1 MMERIT
7 MSLDSTLAGL
17 FDNFIREKGYT
28 NRSEAMRDL
37 IRQQLERDRLEK
49 SDDGHCVA
57 TLSYVY
63 NHHELELASRITRAH
78 HDHHELNLSSMH
90 VHLDH
95 DNCLEIA
102 LMRGPIRQVRQF
114 ANAVMAERGVR
125 HGKLN
130 MVPVDVTESAH
141 SDDGVAHIHS
151 RPLT

>member
-1 MMERIT
+1 MERIT
-7 MSLDSTLAGL
+7 MSLDSALADL
-17 FDNFIREKGYT
+17 FDAFIAERGYT

-37 IRQQLERDRLEK
+37 IRQQLEKERLEK
-49 SDDGHCVA
+49 SEDGYCVA

-63 NHHELELASRITRAH
+63 NHHELELASRITRIH
-78 HDHHELNLSSMH
+78 HQHHELNLSSMH

-102 LMRGPIRQVRQF
+102 LMRGPINQVRSF

-130 MVPVDVTESAH
+130 MVPVDVSETTHAH
-141 SDDGVAHIHS
+141 GGVPHVHS
-151 RPLT
+151 RPMT

>member
-1 MMERIT
+1 MERIT
-7 MSLDSTLAGL
+7 MSLDSALAEQ
-17 FDNFIREKGYT
+17 FDAFISEHGYT

-37 IRQQLERDRLEK
+37 IRQQLEKERLEK
-49 SDDGHCVA
+49 SEDGYCVA

-63 NHHELELASRITRAH
+63 NHHELELASRITEVH
-78 HDHHELNLSSMH
+78 HHHHELNLAGLH

-102 LMRGPIRQVRQF
+102 IMRGPIKKVQAL

-125 HGKLN
+125 HGKLH
-130 MVPVDVTESAH
+130 MVPVALAEESH
-141 SDDGVAHIHS
+141 GHGDTPHVHS

>member
-1 MMERIT
+1 MERIT
-7 MSLDSTLAGL
+7 MSLDSALAEQ
-17 FDNFIREKGYT
+17 FDAFIAEHGYT

-37 IRQQLERDRLEK
+37 IRQRLEKERLEK
-49 SDDGHCVA
+49 SDAGHCVA

-63 NHHELELASRITRAH
+63 NHHELELASRITGVH
-78 HDHHELNLSSMH
+78 HNHHELNLSSMH

-102 LMRGPIRQVRQF
+102 IMRGPISSVRTF
-114 ANAVMAERGVR
+114 ADAVMAERGVR

-130 MVPVDVTESAH
+130 MVPVDVSESSH
-141 SDDGVAHIHS
+141 DHGGTPHTHS

>member
-1 MMERIT
+1 MERIT

-17 FDNFIREKGYT
+17 FDAFIAERGYT

-37 IRQQLERDRLEK
+37 IRQQLEKERLEK

-63 NHHELELASRITRAH
+63 NHHELELASRITRVH
-78 HDHHELNLSSMH
+78 HHHHELNLSSMH

-102 LMRGPIRQVRQF
+102 LMRGPINQVRAF

-130 MVPVDVTESAH
+130 MVPVDVSETSHAH
-141 SDDGVAHIHS
+141 GGASHVHS